1 MELNVYFIPT
11 DIAVSAV
18 EVEQRYI
25 DILQAVKQAVTIPVA
40 IKLSPFFSATGNM
53 AQRLDAAGAD
63 ALVLFNRF
71 YQPDIDLD
79 NLRVDPRAELST
91 PAEIRLPLLWIAVL
105 YGRIGASLAASRGIH
120 SATEIIKYLL
130 AGADVVMV
138 ASVLLKH
145 GPQYLQVL
153 LAETEQ
159 WLAARHY
166 RNLAEARGVMSRQKV
181 KNPEE
186 FERIN
191 YIKVLESFTS
201 GSGVGRV

>member
-1 MELNVYFIPT
+1 M
-11 DIAVSAV
+11 
-18 EVEQRYI
+18 
-25 DILQAVKQAVTIPVA
+25 TIPVA
-40 IKLSPFFSATGNM
+40 VKLSPFFSATGNM

-79 NLRVDPRAELST
+79 NLRVDPRAELSS

-105 YGRIGASLAASRGIH
+105 FGRLKASLAASRGVD

-138 ASVLLKH
+138 ASALLKH
-145 GPQYLQVL
+145 GPEYLQVL

-159 WLAARHY
+159 WFSARHY
-166 RNLAEARGVMSRQKV
+166 HNLAEARGVLSRQRV
-181 KNPEE
+181 KNPEA

-201 GSGVGRV
+201 GVGRG